1 MVYNREVKSL
11 CWRERSSDIWD
22 LISIYYQEFS
32 PPASMHFILNRRNF
46 LRVKAWPN
54 ACNIQMQQF
63 NETSCKIFAR
73 NVLHTFG
80 HLVAT
85 CEMLDG
91 VGSSLKMVTFLLQ
104 HFRMLQD
111 VAHIF
116 PAPLQH
122 LIAQSYDVT
131 KCCMHSTE
139 PWQAN
144 RGKREGVISLFKLFS
159 SRVTRISCRLALA
172 SVRLKNAKILHLFC
186 HCR

>member
-91 VGSSLKMVTFLLQ
+91 IGSSLKMVTFLLQ

-139 PWQAN
+139 P
-144 RGKREGVISLFKLFS
+144 
-159 SRVTRISCRLALA
+159 
-172 SVRLKNAKILHLFC
+172 
-186 HCR
+186 

>member
-1 MVYNREVKSL
+1 M
-11 CWRERSSDIWD
+11 
-22 LISIYYQEFS
+22 
-32 PPASMHFILNRRNF
+32 
-46 LRVKAWPN
+46 RVKAWPN
-54 ACNIQMQQF
+54 ACYIQTQQF

-80 HLVAT
+80 HLVVT

-91 VGSSLKMVTFLLQ
+91 DGSSLKMITFLLQ

-116 PAPLQH
+116 PAPLHNPTMLQNVACVRPS
-122 LIAQSYDVT
+122 LDRRIEAS
-131 KCCMHSTE
+131 
-139 PWQAN
+139 A
-144 RGKREGVISLFKLFS
+144 RGIISLSALFS
-159 SRVTRISCRLALA
+159 SRVTRTSCRLALA